1 LIRLEDITMKLVADV
16 TDYGSA
22 TEAFVSGIAGITE
35 PAPGVLRVT
44 YYSVHETDDGRWE
57 NYIVGHQVWAA
68 SQWLD
73 AINAASKA
81 WKEMRA
87 MRGQPKLVQ
96 AAGMH

>member
-1 LIRLEDITMKLVADV
+1 MKLIQDTVDLEN
-16 TDYGSA
+16 TS
-22 TEAFVSGIAGITE
+22 EQFVSGIAAVTE
-35 PAPGVLRVT
+35 LAPGVLRVT
-44 YYSVHETDDGRWE
+44 YYSMRE
-57 NYIVGHQVWAA
+57 NDAGHRENFVTGHQIWAA